1 MCVVLVEWAYKKQK
15 LKTALTFHLSAIF
28 LGILFLFIKGL
39 EYKDHIEHHLLP
51 GYNFSVS
58 PTHVKGE
65 EMFFIIYF
73 ILTGFHALHLIAGL
87 VVLSFVGLNIYR
99 KRYDLSEPTGIE
111 LSALYWH
118 FVDVVWI
125 FIFPLLYLTD
135 RQ

>member
-1 MCVVLVEWAYKKQK
+1 
-15 LKTALTFHLSAIF
+15 
-28 LGILFLFIKGL
+28 
-39 EYKDHIEHHLLP
+39 
-51 GYNFSVS
+51 
-58 PTHVKGE
+58 
-65 EMFFIIYF
+65 MFFIIYF